1 MPQIPIELLNSLQHK
16 HDIDVSAFIG
26 AHDSEHKITSIRLNQ
41 NKPANLTFELSKPVL
56 WNSNAFY
63 LDERPYFTYD
73 PLFHAGCYYVQEAG
87 SMFIEHVLNELNFDK
102 SNVAV
107 LDACAAPGG
116 KSTLLN
122 SYLNEDS
129 LLISNEFIKNR
140 ADILAYNL
148 SKWGS
153 CNSIVTN
160 CDTTKFLNLP
170 NFFDLVLV
178 DAPCSGSGLFR
189 KQPDAVE
196 HWSEKA
202 VKECSIRQKEILE
215 NLSSSVKPGGYL
227 LYSTCSYSSEENEN
241 ISQWLI
247 EEQNFI
253 LKKININKNWGIV
266 ESEYGYRF
274 YPHLTESEGFY
285 ISIFQKE
292 ESDHYSSSKL
302 KKTNLAAPTKAE
314 KKVIAEFLRNNEDLF
329 KINQFLY
336 KGNEKMLEFL
346 SNYGSGFY
354 IKKAG
359 TCIGEMKGKDLV
371 PNHELALSNY
381 LSEHV
386 RSIELNLDES
396 LQFLKKE
403 SFQKTNIA
411 TGLTLIRHK
420 THGIGW
426 CKFLPNRMNNYLPNE
441 YKIMH

>member
-16 HDIDVSAFIG
+16 HGIDVDTFIE
-26 AHDSEHKITSIRLNQ
+26 AHQSDHKITSIRLNP
-41 NKPANLTFELSKPVL
+41 NKPAEHAFELTKPVL

-63 LDERPYFTYD
+63 LEERPYFTYD

-87 SMFIEHVLNELNFDK
+87 SMFIEYVLNELNFDK

-116 KSTLLN
+116 KSTLLS

-140 ADILAYNL
+140 AEVLAYNM
-148 SKWGS
+148 SKWGI
-153 CNSIVTN
+153 CNNLVTN
-160 CDTTKFLNLP
+160 GDTNKFLNLP

-189 KQPDAVE
+189 KQPEAIE
-196 HWSEKA
+196 HWSTKA
-202 VKECSIRQKEILE
+202 VKDCSIRQKEILM

-227 LYSTCSYSSEENEN
+227 IYSTCSYSVEENEN

-247 EEQNFI
+247 EEQNFT
-253 LKKININKNWGIV
+253 LKKININKEWGII

-285 ISIFQKE
+285 ISILKKD
-292 ESDHYSSSKL
+292 ESAYVFSSKS
-302 KKTNLAAPTKAE
+302 KKTNLNAPTTAE
-314 KKVIAEFLRNNEDLF
+314 KKEISNFLKNSDYLF
-329 KINQFLY
+329 KINQFVY
-336 KGNEKMLEFL
+336 KGNEKMLDFL
-346 SNYGSGFY
+346 SNHGSGFY

-381 LSEHV
+381 LSENV
-386 RSIELNLDES
+386 KSIELNLEES
-396 LQFLKKE
+396 LKYLKKE
-403 SFQKTNIA
+403 SFNKTNIEN
-411 TGLTLIRHK
+411 GLTLIRYK
-420 THGIGW
+420 KYGIGW
-426 CKFLPNRMNNYLPNE
+426 CKFLPNRINNYLPNE